1 MILTTPEIPQGVA
14 LVAAAASLP
23 IAATQSKIWSP
34 KFAADINSAEKG
46 IIINNTLELEI
57 KSSSAP
63 KMSEGPALLI
73 GRAEER
79 AERTEASSTGT
90 NRYAEVFTAVE
101 GAIKEFSNQES
112 SGMGLIRMK
121 AWSFGVGTD
130 IPYTA
135 LPILISPPTN
145 TSTST
150 SSSDDTLV
158 RAGKTTESQDGEGEP
173 KAADTGL
180 HRIIERNCPTITLL
194 PTLQCL
200 NKLKRL
206 TKADERLKQMRL
218 THWVGPSSLPS
229 STVPTT
235 TRSSVALALR
245 TAASCYT

>member
-1 MILTTPEIPQGVA
+1 M
-14 LVAAAASLP
+14 P
-23 IAATQSKIWSP
+23 IAVTQSQICSP
-34 KFAADINSAEKG
+34 TFATDINSAEKG
-46 IIINNTLELEI
+46 IITTTTLELEM
-57 KSSSAP
+57 KRFSAL
-63 KMSEGPALLI
+63 KTSEGPVLLI
-73 GRAEER
+73 GKAEER

-101 GAIKEFSNQES
+101 GAIKGLSNQES

-130 IPYTA
+130 IAYTA

-158 RAGKTTESQDGEGEP
+158 RAEKTIESQDGEGEP

-194 PTLQCL
+194 PTLQCF
-200 NKLKRL
+200 NKPKIP
-206 TKADERLKQMRL
+206 TKAD
-218 THWVGPSSLPS
+218 
-229 STVPTT
+229 
-235 TRSSVALALR
+235 
-245 TAASCYT
+245 